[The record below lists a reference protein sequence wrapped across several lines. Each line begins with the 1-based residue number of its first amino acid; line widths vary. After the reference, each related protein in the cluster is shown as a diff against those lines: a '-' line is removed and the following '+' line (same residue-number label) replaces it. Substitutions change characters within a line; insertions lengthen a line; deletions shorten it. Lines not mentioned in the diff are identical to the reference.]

1 MEIKQSEFITSAV
14 VPSQYPE
21 DNRIEIAF
29 VGRSN
34 VGKSSLINTLTN
46 RRKLVKVSGTPGKTR
61 LVNFFLINNEFY
73 FVDLPG
79 YGYAKVSKVEKE
91 SWGKVIENYLLNR
104 EPLKKIILLVDC
116 RHKPTSDDVIMYNWI
131 KHYNYS
137 SVIVATKIDKLTKT
151 ELRKNL
157 NMIKETLRIEAG
169 DELLTFSSLNKQG
182 KEELLEVISRS
193 VL

>member
-1 MEIKQSEFITSAV
+1 
-14 VPSQYPE
+14 
-21 DNRIEIAF
+21 
-29 VGRSN
+29 
-34 VGKSSLINTLTN
+34 
-46 RRKLVKVSGTPGKTR
+46 
-61 LVNFFLINNEFY
+61 
-73 FVDLPG
+73 
-79 YGYAKVSKVEKE
+79 
-91 SWGKVIENYLLNR
+91 
-104 EPLKKIILLVDC
+104 
-116 RHKPTSDDVIMYNWI
+116 MYNWI